1 MQLETREELINA
13 LMDAAELEHNLAC
26 LYLFAQFSMKKRDD
40 ELTAIPAAD
49 RLDVLSKLDSW
60 KNDLRKISQQEMG
73 HLGTVCNVLTLVGAE
88 AHFDRPNF
96 PPADGYYP
104 PSAKFVLER
113 FGVTSL
119 QRFVEF
125 ERNAS
130 LPGVEAFGMAPRGVT
145 YNHVG
150 ELYAAILAAFEEI
163 GSGGIKIDNDQLFQ
177 GYGKK
182 EMDRNWISS
191 TVEVHDFGLGNVP
204 PIAIDSLRAAVRAAL
219 VDVIEE
225 GEGAQAPV
233 GDSHYELFFRI
244 AGELKTLI
252 AKYPGFDPSRPV
264 ANNPMTQRHRGAGSN
279 IRLITSQPA
288 KDIAEL
294 FNNFYGTMLLALR
307 QTFAFSEDL
316 SDVAR
321 LQNMHRVSVTIMRR
335 SIGPI
340 GELLTELPITPGSVD
355 RAGAGFELYRPL
367 YISNTPQIAWNLI
380 VERLQLAMDE
390 CDRLVSSGALSSEA
404 TTVLTSAKAAALQAA
419 TIARTLI

>member
-1 MQLETREELINA
+1 MQIETREELINA

-26 LYLFAQFSMKKRDD
+26 LYLFAHFSMKKRED

-49 RLDVLSKLDSW
+49 RLDVLSKLESW
-60 KNDLRKISQQEMG
+60 NDDLRKISQQEMG

-113 FGVTSL
+113 FGGASL

-130 LPGVEAFGMAPRGVT
+130 LPGVQAFGMAPRGVT

-150 ELYAAILAAFEEI
+150 ELYAAILAAFGEI
-163 GSGGIKIDNDQLFQ
+163 GSGGINIANDQLFQ

-191 TVEVHDFGLGNVP
+191 TVEVHEFGLSSVP
-204 PIAIDSLRAAVRAAL
+204 PIPIGSLRAAVRAAL

-225 GEGAQAPV
+225 GEGSKAPA
-233 GDSHYELFFRI
+233 GDSHYELFFKI
-244 AGELKTLI
+244 SGELKTLI
-252 AKYPGFDPSRPV
+252 AKFPGFDPSRPV
-264 ANNPMTQRHRGAGSN
+264 ANNPMTQRHRGAGPGIN
-279 IRLITSQPA
+279 LITSQPA

-294 FNNFYGTMLLALR
+294 FNNFYGTMLLVLR

-316 SDVAR
+316 SDEAR
-321 LQNMHRVSVTIMRR
+321 LKNIHRVSVMIMRR
-335 SIGPI
+335 AVGPI
-340 GELLTELPITPGSVD
+340 GELLTELPLAPGSVD

-367 YISNTPQIAWNLI
+367 YISDNPQIAWNLI
-380 VERLQLAMDE
+380 AERLQLAMDE

-404 TTVLTSAKAAALQAA
+404 TAVLVAANASALQAA